1 MGCSKCKQKNR
12 LREEYNKST
21 DSIDKRTL
29 WFVVIWSAFSIYGL
43 FSLVSKF
50 L

>member
-12 LREEYNKST
+12 LKEEFEKSA
-21 DSIDKRTL
+21 DLVDRKTL
-29 WFVVIWSAFSIYGL
+29 WFVIIWSAFSIYGL